1 MSIQT
6 QWRENLTKIKMAG
19 NRGKNGAGK
28 ITFCNPAWR
37 SVLTIGRPG
46 GIDTGGRGPGGAPVT
61 LTL

>member
-1 MSIQT
+1 M
-6 QWRENLTKIKMAG
+6 TKIKMAG

>member
-1 MSIQT
+1 MAGKFDKNKK
-6 QWRENLTKIKMAG
+6 WREKGEKMAME
-19 NRGKNGAGK
+19 K

-37 SVLTIGRPG
+37 SVLTMGRPG